1 MIDGQSIFWDGVEER
16 GTAVFTTLA
25 YQVNNSVHGKPDKVA
40 PRNKISGIAE
50 SNREPIPEVNLIPGN
65 YFWGLA

>member
-1 MIDGQSIFWDGVEER
+1 VGFQEGGRLS
-16 GTAVFTTLA
+16 
-25 YQVNNSVHGKPDKVA
+25 DKVA

-50 SNREPIPEVNLIPGN
+50 SNREPVPEVNLIPGN

>member
-1 MIDGQSIFWDGVEER
+1 VGRYLKNGPTIVYRDR
-16 GTAVFTTLA
+16 
-25 YQVNNSVHGKPDKVA
+25 VA

-50 SNREPIPEVNLIPGN
+50 SNHEPIPEANLIPGN

>member
-1 MIDGQSIFWDGVEER
+1 VPIIVEQR
-16 GTAVFTTLA
+16 TAKTIPF
-25 YQVNNSVHGKPDKVA
+25 GKVA

-50 SNREPIPEVNLIPGN
+50 SNREPIPKVNLIPGN